1 MPHLRAV
8 GVTASEGGTL
18 RFAAT
23 AADAAARSA
32 DRIAPAS
39 DADGATVWLVLD
51 PTWTPNAADA
61 AAGWLALRAV
71 AGRVLA
77 GEDLFPT
84 TTRLLDDWADASG
97 VVDAMTIDGTSFWY
111 RRRLWAWRW
120 LHERLIW
127 VGILADIARDHRLEA
142 VELPGPDESALR
154 DVIHLLA
161 ERDGLTI
168 VRPPPDQRPGDDD
181 AHDRADRP
189 DVDGDPAPASAR
201 AHDPRGSADP
211 PVGILVGTLRSV
223 VRWTRLRPIDR
234 QRARLADRRAAAD
247 ARIDALAA
255 EGPGRI
261 VAIIDPAA
269 LQPVSFAGGQRAID
283 PFLGPVL
290 QELVRTPF
298 EPITVELGSRAG
310 DDATWARLSSRDGAR
325 SIAGDSLERRFGD
338 PADTGATSEIA
349 KVVEIALEAMPG
361 ELVFAG
367 IDLARSLKAGLIRF
381 ARSVLPARLREVAR
395 ATRLLQT
402 LRPAALL
409 LVDEYGRTEWLAA
422 ARQVGIPVA
431 AVQHGIIHPFHP
443 GYQHRGRPAAR
454 PIPARTYVFGDHE
467 RRLLLELGGYRE
479 DEVIVAGSPR
489 LDVVA
494 AAVQPEELA
503 RIRAE
508 MGCRTGDR
516 LLVVTTTFAAVYRRF
531 HTPVAIGTLFDQLLT
546 DVRVVI
552 KLHPGEADGD
562 LYRDLLQGLATSA
575 DRPPIDLTIVKR
587 VDLYRLLAA
596 ADAHLGL
603 YSTVLTEAV
612 AVGTPNL
619 LAATQASSDLL
630 GYVQAGVAVPIRTA
644 ADLRAAIE
652 TPPRVDPGA
661 RRAFLD
667 DHFLPGRASERIVA
681 DLHAWLGPA

>member
-1 MPHLRAV
+1 ML
-8 GVTASEGGTL
+8 
-18 RFAAT
+18 AA
-23 AADAAARSA
+23 
-32 DRIAPAS
+32 
-39 DADGATVWLVLD
+39 
-51 PTWTPNAADA
+51 
-61 AAGWLALRAV
+61 
-71 AGRVLA
+71 
-77 GEDLFPT
+77 EDLFPA

-97 VVDAMTIDGTSFWY
+97 VVDAMTVDGTSFWY

-127 VGILADIARDHRLEA
+127 IGILDDIARDHRLEA
-142 VELPGPDESALR
+142 IELPRPDETALR

-161 ERDGLTI
+161 ERDDLTL
-168 VRPPPDQRPGDDD
+168 VPAADRGPGDEAPLDQADPPDR
-181 AHDRADRP
+181 
-189 DVDGDPAPASAR
+189 DGEPAPASAP
-201 AHDPRGSADP
+201 AHEPRGSADP
-211 PVGILVGTLRSV
+211 PVGMFAGYLRAV

-234 QRARLADRRAAAD
+234 QRARLAERRAAAD
-247 ARIDALAA
+247 TRIDEFAA

-261 VAIIDPAA
+261 LAIVDPAA

-290 QELVRTPF
+290 QELAGTPF
-298 EPITVELGSRAG
+298 EPITVELGSRAA
-310 DDATWARLSSRDGAR
+310 DDPTWARLSSRDGAR
-325 SIAGDSLERRFGD
+325 SIAGDSLERCFGD
-338 PADTGATSEIA
+338 PADARTTSEMA
-349 KVVEIALEAMPG
+349 KAVEIALDAMPG
-361 ELVFAG
+361 ALVFAG
-367 IDLARSLKAGLIRF
+367 MDLARSLSAGLIRY

-395 ATRLLQT
+395 AKRLLQK

-409 LVDEYGRTEWLAA
+409 LVDEYGRTEWLTA

-431 AVQHGIIHPFHP
+431 AVQHGIIHPWHP
-443 GYQHRGRPAAR
+443 GYQHRGRPPAR

-467 RRLLLELGGYRE
+467 RRLLVELGGYRE
-479 DEVIVAGSPR
+479 DEVIVVGSPR

-494 AAVQPEELA
+494 AAGEPEELA

-531 HTPVAIGTLFDQLLT
+531 HTPVAIGTLFDQVLT
-546 DVRVVI
+546 GVRVVI

-562 LYRDLLQGLATSA
+562 LYRDLLQGLAASA
-575 DRPPIDLTIVKR
+575 DRPPIDVTIVKR

-630 GYVQAGVAVPIRTA
+630 GYVQAGVAAPIRTA
-644 ADLRAAIE
+644 AELRASIE
-652 TPPRVDPGA
+652 SPPRVDPGA

-667 DHFLPGRASERIVA
+667 DHFLPGRASARIVA
-681 DLHAWLGPA
+681 DLRAWLGPV